1 MLAFGKGEVDA
12 GNFRLKIVHVETG
25 RNFYGGA
32 QQVIWLI
39 QGLVGQGCESVL
51 VCPAG
56 ARIAGI
62 AREAGIDVINIPCAG
77 EHDFTFPFRLHGYLV
92 RVKPDIVHCH
102 GRRGADFPGGW
113 GAKTAGVPA
122 VVSRR
127 VDNPESPASA
137 WLRYRP
143 FSKVI
148 AVSQNVASALARS
161 RVSNSRVA
169 VIRDAVDINAVNP
182 DADRSRLRRF
192 GVNDDS
198 FAIAVVAQLIK
209 RKGHRF
215 LLDVLPAL
223 VAEHPHIKVVFFG
236 VGGRES
242 ELRLLV
248 ARLGITDVVHF
259 AGFCSDLDDY
269 LGAFDLLVHPAE
281 KEGLGVAM
289 LKAAAVKLPVIAF
302 DIAGSREAVQHLKTG
317 ILVPHTD
324 LRELQLAIGTLCEEA
339 DIRAE
344 LGANG
349 RERMQLEFNVETM
362 AECHAR
368 VYEEIASG

>member
-1 MLAFGKGEVDA
+1 M
-12 GNFRLKIVHVETG
+12 KIVHVETG

-39 QGLVGQGCESVL
+39 QGLAGQGFESVL

-77 EHDFTFPFRLHGYLV
+77 EHDFMFPCRLHGYLV
-92 RVKPDIVHCH
+92 RVQPDIVHCH

-127 VDNPESPASA
+127 VDNPESPTAA

-161 RVSNSRVA
+161 RVSNRRIA

-182 DADRSRLRRF
+182 DAD
-192 GVNDDS
+192 
-198 FAIAVVAQLIK
+198 
-209 RKGHRF
+209 
-215 LLDVLPAL
+215 
-223 VAEHPHIKVVFFG
+223 
-236 VGGRES
+236 
-242 ELRLLV
+242 
-248 ARLGITDVVHF
+248 
-259 AGFCSDLDDY
+259 
-269 LGAFDLLVHPAE
+269 
-281 KEGLGVAM
+281 
-289 LKAAAVKLPVIAF
+289 
-302 DIAGSREAVQHLKTG
+302 
-317 ILVPHTD
+317 
-324 LRELQLAIGTLCEEA
+324 
-339 DIRAE
+339 
-344 LGANG
+344 
-349 RERMQLEFNVETM
+349 
-362 AECHAR
+362 
-368 VYEEIASG
+368 